1 MIKLKQTT
9 GTYTAQAPHTGNL
22 RTRNWDSGETWDDD
36 PTLIWDS
43 ALTVGMIGQ
52 KAMTA
57 TYSTGKQTTTTFTT
71 LRQKTGNATVVWDNG
86 LTDWDLTLTVWDRGV
101 AGGWVK
107 VKQES

>member
-43 ALTVGMIGQ
+43 ALTGGMVIQ
-52 KAMTA
+52 KHTA
-57 TYSTGKQTTTTFTT
+57 TTYTA

-86 LTDWDLTLTVWDRGV
+86 LTTWDLTLTVWDRGV